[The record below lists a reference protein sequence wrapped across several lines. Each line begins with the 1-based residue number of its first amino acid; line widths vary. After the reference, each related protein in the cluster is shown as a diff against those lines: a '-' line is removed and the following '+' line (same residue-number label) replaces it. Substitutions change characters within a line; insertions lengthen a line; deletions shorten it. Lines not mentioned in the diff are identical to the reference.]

1 MHQIIGDIELDTNGP
16 SLIDI
21 TRHIASWIKINKLEK
36 GILNLYIFAYKCFF
50 INTRKC

>member
-21 TRHIASWIKINKLEK
+21 TRHINLWIKINKFK
-36 GILNLYIFAYKCFF
+36 KAF
-50 INTRKC
+50 